1 VAQSTARG
9 RSAIAVLRMSGP
21 DARAIVDRLAP
32 GGPAWRPRRAQL
44 RSLVLGSGIDER
56 ALVTWM
62 PGPRTVTGEDVV
74 EIGCHGNPLLVA
86 RLLDALVESGARLAR
101 AGELTRRAVENGRI
115 DLLEAEAIGARIE
128 ARSAAGL
135 ALLDDS
141 LRAEVAARIDRV
153 STLAAE
159 LEVRIDHPGEELGER
174 SDDDLRAALDAEAA
188 SAASV
193 ADGWRAGRRRIE
205 GARVAIVGPVNA
217 GKSSLFN
224 HLVGTERALVSPRPG
239 TTRDAVERAVV
250 LAGLEVTFVDTAGE
264 GGTDDELEARGV
276 AIGRGMA
283 EGADLLLVALPLHA
297 AWGPPVQELL
307 ARTMGAARL
316 LVGTHADVA
325 DLGHTVDHR
334 VSNATGR
341 GLDEL
346 RDAVARRLEEPGGT
360 PLLFSA
366 RQFDL
371 YTAVAAHLR
380 AASDA
385 LGGILGP
392 AVAAEE
398 ATRGLERLTELL
410 GQDARESVL
419 DAMFARFCI
428 GK

>member
-1 VAQSTARG
+1 VALSTARG

-21 DARAIVDRLAP
+21 DARAILDRVARA
-32 GGPAWRPRRAQL
+32 GPAWRPRRAQL
-44 RSLVLGSGIDER
+44 RALDLGGIVER

-74 EIGCHGNPLLVA
+74 EIGCHGNPLLVE
-86 RLLDALVESGARLAR
+86 RLLERLVESGARLAR

-115 DLLEAEAIGARIE
+115 DLLEAEAVGARIE

-135 ALLDDS
+135 ALLGEA
-141 LRAEVAARIDRV
+141 LRAEIAAAIERV
-153 STLAAE
+153 SALAAE
-159 LEVRIDHPGEELGER
+159 LEVRIDHPDEDLGER
-174 SDDDLRAALDAEAA
+174 TDGELCAALDAEACA
-188 SAASV
+188 GAKV

-205 GARVAIVGPVNA
+205 GARVVLVGPVNA

-250 LAGLEVTFVDTAGE
+250 LGGLEVTFVDTAGE

-283 EGADLLLVALPLHA
+283 ESADLLLVVVPLHEAWDA
-297 AWGPPVQELL
+297 ATRAVLR
-307 ARTMGAARL
+307 RTERAARVV
-316 LVGTHADVA
+316 VGTHADVA
-325 DLGHTVDHR
+325 DRGHAVEVR
-334 VSNATGR
+334 ISNATGE
-341 GLDEL
+341 GMASL
-346 RDAVARRLEEPGGT
+346 RDVVARRLEEPGAHA
-360 PLLFSA
+360 LLFSS

-371 YTAVAAHLR
+371 YTAVAGHLR
-380 AASDA
+380 AAAGA
-385 LGGILGP
+385 LGGPLGP

-398 ATRGLERLTELL
+398 ATRGLERLTELS

>member
-9 RSAIAVLRMSGP
+9 RSAIAVLRMSGT

-44 RSLVLGSGIDER
+44 RSIALGAIEER

-62 PGPRTVTGEDVV
+62 PGPGTVTGEDVI

-86 RLLDALVESGARLAR
+86 RVLDALVENGARLAR

-141 LRAEVAARIDRV
+141 LRAEVAGRIDRV
-153 STLAAE
+153 SALAAE

-174 SDDDLRAALDAEAA
+174 SDEDVRGALDAEAA

-264 GGTDDELEARGV
+264 GGTDDELETRGV

-283 EGADLLLVALPLHA
+283 EAADLLLVVVPLHE
-297 AWGPPVQELL
+297 AWGSPVSALL
-307 ARTMGAARL
+307 ARTNGVARL
-316 LVGTHADVA
+316 LVGTHADVG
-325 DLGHTVDHR
+325 DVGHRVDHR
-334 VSNATGR
+334 ISNATGR

-346 RDAVARRLEEPGGT
+346 RSAIARRLEEPGGT

-385 LGGILGP
+385 LGGMLGP

-410 GQDARESVL
+410 GQDAREAVL

>member
-9 RSAIAVLRMSGP
+9 RSAIAVLRMSGS
-21 DARAIVDRLAP
+21 DARAIVERLAP

-44 RSLVLGSGIDER
+44 RTIGLGEIEER

-62 PGPRTVTGEDVV
+62 PGPSTVTGEDVV

-141 LRAEVAARIDRV
+141 LRAEIGARIERV
-153 STLAAE
+153 SALAAE

-174 SDDDLRAALDAEAA
+174 SDDELRAALDAEAA

-283 EGADLLLVALPLHA
+283 EGADLLLVVVPLHET
-297 AWGPPVQELL
+297 WGSPVSALL
-307 ARTMGAARL
+307 TRTSGAARL
-316 LVGTHADVA
+316 LVGTHADVG
-325 DLGHTVDHR
+325 DVGHHVDHR
-334 VSNATGR
+334 ISNATGR

-346 RDAVARRLEEPGGT
+346 RAAVAYRLEEPGGT

-371 YTAVAAHLR
+371 YTAVATHLR

-385 LGGILGP
+385 LGGMLGP

-398 ATRGLERLTELL
+398 ATRGLERITELL

>member
-1 VAQSTARG
+1 MAQSTARG
-9 RSAIAVLRMSGP
+9 RSAIAVLRMSGS
-21 DARAIVDRLAP
+21 DARSIVDRLAP

-44 RSLVLGSGIDER
+44 RTIALGEIEER

-62 PGPRTVTGEDVV
+62 PGPGTVTGEDVV

-86 RLLDALVESGARLAR
+86 RLLDALVENGARLAR

-141 LRAEVAARIDRV
+141 LRAEVAERVERV
-153 STLAAE
+153 SALAAE

-174 SDDDLRAALDAEAA
+174 SDDELRAALDAEAA
-188 SAASV
+188 SASAV

-264 GGTDDELEARGV
+264 GGTDDELESRGV

-283 EGADLLLVALPLHA
+283 EGADLLLVVLPLHTA
-297 AWGPPVQELL
+297 LGPSIHELL
-307 ARTMGAARL
+307 ARTAGGPRL
-316 LVGTHADVA
+316 LVGTHADIG

-334 VSNATGR
+334 ISNATGR

-346 RDAVARRLEEPGGT
+346 RRAIARCLEEPGGT

-371 YTAVAAHLR
+371 YTALATHLR

-385 LGGILGP
+385 LGGMLGP